1 MVCKAIGEYMATGLG
16 FNTFG
21 CSMTEAYV
29 ESRLPTVPTSK
40 ILLGLHFFGTAG
52 CRRQLHDMYC
62 KCWYHPGSGVFLLLA
77 FRGANGK

>member
-29 ESRLPTVPTSK
+29 ESRLPTVPTRK
-40 ILLGLHFFGTAG
+40 ISLGLHFFGTAG
-52 CRRQLHDMYC
+52 CRRQLDDMMYC
-62 KCWYHPGSGVFLLLA
+62 IVL
-77 FRGANGK
+77 